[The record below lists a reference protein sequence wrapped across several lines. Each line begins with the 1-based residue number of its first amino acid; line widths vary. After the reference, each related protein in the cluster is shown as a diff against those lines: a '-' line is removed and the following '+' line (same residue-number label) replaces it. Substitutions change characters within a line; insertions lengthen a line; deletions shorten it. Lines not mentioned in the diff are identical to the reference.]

1 MSSLLIGL
9 DITDSHI
16 TSALIRVQSS
26 KISIE
31 RDTYFTRLFEVNSDT
46 DPRDILAI
54 WIECINDLL
63 LDFVH
68 YYEDDDRIVG
78 ISIGIPGPMD
88 YSSGVCLTQSMTFQK
103 FFGLNLRLAIEY
115 GLKELIARWKKTYFH
130 SSIIS
135 SRKSD
140 QYAEQKSP
148 LHRSMKLNI
157 PTRTIDE
164 LPEKQALPNRNL
176 TQFCG
181 LQDTGDDDEHEISSL
196 ICRSRRET
204 YFHDFE
210 IPTRKHSSTTACFTP
225 QLWTILAR
233 FSSISISFSN
243 DAICFALGE
252 CLNGTNEGCERILA
266 LTLGM
271 NFGSAFLDRGQI
283 IIDRDDVPP
292 GGTLWNCP
300 YDQHSIADDWFS
312 TRGLINIYKKF
323 LRHDSPDD
331 SSGTSSMTLSTED
344 IQQTNEENVFL
355 TNQFLVR
362 QASNGNVNAIKTFQT
377 YARLLGQFL
386 IPYINAFRT
395 ELIVIAGD
403 LAQVWYLLEDELN
416 ITIRKFSQVQVYFS
430 LSQGKSIA
438 LGAVQQHLRQDRAKP
453 FRSTDQPLLPVVK
466 TIETCPYDIY
476 PVHRIPS
483 GMIGI
488 GHRRLNDKLLYFIE
502 RDHILLIDGFV
513 GTFFDQYA
521 HQLNED
527 YYDKFKDN
535 ITDRSTSLLFY
546 DSRAFLQTDSNHQRE
561 MCLQDAKSSFGRLA
575 PDLDFYNDFLDLK
588 KFECFKNNLSYPC
601 VVIGPGSSYV
611 HPTSPLIYV
620 DLAKNELYHRLTSGI
635 SCSYLKP
642 TQKFQSTDD
651 GLTSIMYERKC
662 LYYLDYPVFNKLK
675 QEILPRMNY
684 FIDGQ
689 RPNCP
694 TWMDGKTFRRTLVYL
709 SSQPIRFRPCF
720 ESGPPAAAG
729 GGQWLK
735 TICPHLS
742 RTSTNYYRLVENGL
756 ILADGENHLLELSA
770 DIFYGS
776 QAKSILGNDL
786 HYRLFHGANEFPLRM
801 NFLDTIDSGYL
812 PVQCHPSLA
821 YIRTNFG
828 EKWTQDQT
836 LYILATKQNSLIY
849 LGFRENLHREEFHR
863 MLMSNNSEKSLQ
875 CVQTHRH
882 EFFLIPNETIYAIG
896 PNQVILEISAS
907 PSIYSFQLN
916 DSSCR
921 SNIEHGMKN
930 LKFDRHAEQLRCQP
944 ISLQTNDD
952 HYREEHLLTHPL
964 HYYDVHRLIIEANES
979 IQIVQ
984 STENRFH
991 LCMLVEGDAIEVE
1004 FSSTND
1010 RQYRYLESFF
1020 IPASIREYR
1029 LRPII
1034 RNQNC
1039 EKKSSHCIVLIAF
1052 LKWDCDK
1059 ILE

>member
-1 MSSLLIGL
+1 MSTLLIGL

-26 KISIE
+26 KKISIE
-31 RDTYFTRLFEVNSDT
+31 RDTYFTRLFEIHSQT
-46 DPRDILAI
+46 DPRDIIDI

-63 LDFVH
+63 LDYVH
-68 YYEDDDRIVG
+68 YYEDNDRIVG

-88 YSSGVCLTQSMTFQK
+88 YSSGVCLIQSMTFAK
-103 FFGLNLRLAIEY
+103 FFGLNLRLAFRY
-115 GLKELIARWKKTYFH
+115 GLKELLARWKKTYFN
-130 SSIIS
+130 SSIIT
-135 SRKSD
+135 SRKSLHSTD
-140 QYAEQKSP
+140 RYSEKKSP
-148 LHRSMKLNI
+148 HRSMKLNI

-164 LPEKQALPNRNL
+164 LGTDKTFPNRTL
-176 TQFCG
+176 TEFCG
-181 LQDTGDDDEHEISSL
+181 LQDDDEHDIPSYIS
-196 ICRSRRET
+196 RSRRET
-204 YFHDFE
+204 YFHDIE
-210 IPTRKHSSTTACFTP
+210 ISTRKQSSTTARFTS
-225 QLWTILAR
+225 QLWTILSE
-233 FSSISISFSN
+233 FSSTSISFSN

-252 CLNGTNEGCERILA
+252 CLNGNNQGCQRILA

-271 NFGSAFLDRGQI
+271 NFGSAFLDRGQL
-283 IIDRDDVPP
+283 IIDRIDVPP

-331 SSGTSSMTLSTED
+331 SSGTSSMTVSTED
-344 IQQTNEENVFL
+344 IQQTIDENVCL
-355 TNQFLVR
+355 TNQYLVR
-362 QASNGNVNAIKTFQT
+362 QASNGNMNAIKTFQT

-386 IPYINAFRT
+386 IPYINTFRT

-416 ITIRKFSQVQVYFS
+416 ATIQKFSQVQLYFS
-430 LSQGKSIA
+430 LSQGKSIT
-438 LGAVQQHLRQDRAKP
+438 LGAVQQHLNQDRAKP
-453 FRSTDQPLLPVVK
+453 FRLTDQPLLPVVK
-466 TIETCPYDIY
+466 TTETHSYDIY
-476 PVHRIPS
+476 PIHRLPS
-483 GMIGI
+483 GTIGI
-488 GHRRLNDKLLYFIE
+488 GHRRLNEKLLHFIE

-527 YYDKFKDN
+527 YYDKFKDK
-535 ITDRSTSLLFY
+535 IHRTTSLLFY
-546 DSRAFLQTDSNHQRE
+546 DSRAYLQTDSNHQRE
-561 MCLQDAKSSFGRLA
+561 ICLQDLKSSFGRLA
-575 PDLDFYNDFLDLK
+575 PNLDFYNDFLDVK
-588 KFECFKNNLSYPC
+588 KFECLKNNLSYPC

-611 HPTSPLIYV
+611 HRTSPLIYI
-620 DLAKNELYHRLTSGI
+620 DLAKNELAHRLASKI

-642 TQKFQSTDD
+642 TQKCQST
-651 GLTSIMYERKC
+651 IMYERKC

-684 FIDGQ
+684 FVDGQ

-694 TWMDGKTFRRTLVYL
+694 TWIDGKTFRQALVYL

-720 ESGPPAAAG
+720 ESDSS

-742 RTSTNYYRLVENGL
+742 RTSTNYSQLIENGL
-756 ILADGENHLLELSA
+756 ILADAENHLLELST
-770 DIFYGS
+770 DIFYSS

-786 HYRLFHGANEFPLRM
+786 HYRLFHGANEFPIRM
-801 NFLDTIDSGYL
+801 NFLDTIGNGYL
-812 PVQCHPSLA
+812 PRIQCHPSLA

-836 LYILATKQNSLIY
+836 AYIIETKQDSLIY
-849 LGFRENLHREEFHR
+849 LGFRENLHPDEFHR
-863 MLMSNNSEKSLQ
+863 MLMSNNSNMIMEKSLQ
-875 CVQTHRH
+875 CVRTHRH
-882 EFFLIPNETIYAIG
+882 EFFLIPNETIYAMG
-896 PNQVILEISAS
+896 SNQVILEISAS
-907 PSIYSFQLN
+907 PSIYSFQFS
-916 DSSCR
+916 DSSH
-921 SNIEHGMKN
+921 IEHAMKN
-930 LKFDRHAEQLRCQP
+930 LKFDRRAEQLHCQA
-944 ISLQTNDD
+944 ITQSMNDD
-952 HYREEHLLTHPL
+952 HYKEEHLPTHAL
-964 HYYDVHRLIIEANES
+964 HYYDVHRLIIDANEN

-1004 FSSTND
+1004 FSPTND
-1010 RQYRYLESFF
+1010 RQYNYLESFF
-1020 IPASIREYR
+1020 IPASIQQYR

-1039 EKKSSHCIVLIAF
+1039 EKKSSHFVVLIAF